1 MAKAITIETIVNA
14 PVAHVWKCWNEPQ
27 HIVKWAFASDD
38 WEAPSSTN
46 DLRVGGTFVTV
57 MAAKDGSAK
66 FDFSGVYS
74 VVTPHEVI
82 EYVMA
87 DGRKV
92 STRFTSMGNK
102 TKIVETFDMENENPE
117 DMQRAG
123 WQSILN
129 NFKKYA
135 ESLTS

>member
-1 MAKAITIETIVNA
+1 MTKAITVEAVVNA
-14 PVAHVWKCWNEPQ
+14 PVAQVWKCWNEPQ
-27 HIVKWAFASDD
+27 HITKWAFASDD

-74 VVTPHEVI
+74 AVKPNELI
-82 EYVMA
+82 EYAME

-92 STRFTSMGNK
+92 RVLFEAMGDK
-102 TKIVETFDMENENPE
+102 TKVIETFDMENENPE
-117 DMQRAG
+117 EMQRAG

-129 NFKKYA
+129 NFKKYT
-135 ESLTS
+135 ESMPL

>member
-1 MAKAITIETIVNA
+1 MAKAITIEAVVNA

-27 HIVKWAFASDD
+27 HITKLAFASDD
-38 WEAPSSTN
+38 WESPSSTN

-74 VVTPHEVI
+74 VVTPHERI
-82 EYVMA
+82 EYAME

-92 STRFTSMGNK
+92 VTVFESLGSK
-102 TKIVETFDMENENPE
+102 TKVTETFDMENENPE
-117 DMQRAG
+117 EMQRAG

-129 NFKKYA
+129 NFKKHT
-135 ESLTS
+135 EFMLV

>member
-14 PVAHVWKCWNEPQ
+14 PVNHVWKCWNEPE
-27 HIVKWAFASDD
+27 HITKWAFASDT
-38 WEAPSSTN
+38 WEAPAAKN
-46 DLRVGGTFVTV
+46 DLRVGGSFVTV

-74 VVTPHEVI
+74 AVKPNELI
-82 EYVMA
+82 EYSMA

-92 STRFTSMGNK
+92 STGFESMGDK

-117 DMQRAG
+117 EMQRSG
-123 WQSILN
+123 WQAILN
-129 NFKKYA
+129 NFKAYA
-135 ESLTS
+135 ESVK

>member
-1 MAKAITIETIVNA
+1 MAKAITIEAVVNV
-14 PVAHVWKCWNEPQ
+14 PVVDVWKCWNEPE
-27 HIVKWAFASDD
+27 HITKWAFASDT
-38 WEAPSSTN
+38 WEAPSAKN
-46 DLRVGGTFVTV
+46 DLRVGGSFVTV

-74 VVTPHEVI
+74 AVTPHELI
-82 EYVMA
+82 EYAMA

-92 STRFTSMGNK
+92 STRFEAMGDK
-102 TKIVETFDMENENPE
+102 TKIVETFDMEHENPE

-123 WQSILN
+123 WQAILN

-135 ESLTS
+135 ESVL

>member
-1 MAKAITIETIVNA
+1 MAKAITIEAIVNA

-38 WEAPSSTN
+38 WEAPSATN
-46 DLRVGGTFVTV
+46 DLRAGGTFVTV

-74 VVTPHEVI
+74 VVTPHEII

-92 STRFTSMGNK
+92 STRFTSLGDK
-102 TKIVETFDMENENPE
+102 TKMVETFDMENENPE

-135 ESLTS
+135 ESFR